1 MPTVTVVMPLYNAE
15 RYVEQAIASVLA
27 QTYVDFELIV
37 VDDGST
43 DESVQRVRR
52 FRDPRIR
59 LVIQANRGLAGAR
72 NTGIRHARG
81 RYIALLDADDAWQPD
96 KLAWHVDHLNSR
108 PKVGVSYSQSAFM
121 DDDGRPLGLLQVPKL
136 TDIQPVDVLCRNP
149 VGNGSAP
156 VLRKAALDSI
166 RYINEH
172 RQEPRDCWFD
182 EELRQSEDI
191 ECWLRIASQTT
202 WEFEGIGLP
211 LTWCRVSLD
220 GLSANLEKQ
229 YQSWLLVRDKARVY
243 APSLIQR
250 YGSLAE
256 AYQLRYL
263 ARRAVRSQDAAAL
276 RLMGLALRRDWRIAL
291 AEPFR
296 TLSTLGC
303 AALLVWLPA
312 KLYHGLEQR
321 AMDLNGLW
329 HKLRAY
335 VPV

>member
-27 QTYVDFELIV
+27 QTYADFELIV

-52 FRDPRIR
+52 FRDPRLR
-59 LVIQANRGLAGAR
+59 LVMQANRGLAGAR

-81 RYIALLDADDAWQPD
+81 CYIALLDAGDAWRPD
-96 KLAWHVDHLNSR
+96 KLARHVAHLDSR

-121 DDDGRPLGLLQVPKL
+121 DDDGRPLGLLQAAKL
-136 TDIQPVDVLCRNP
+136 KDIQPVDVLCRNP

-156 VLRKAALDSI
+156 VLRRAALDAI
-166 RYINEH
+166 RYTSDC
-172 RQEPRDCWFD
+172 RQEQLDCWFD
-182 EELRQSEDI
+182 EDLRQSEDI
-191 ECWLRIASQTT
+191 ECWLRIATQTA

-211 LTWCRVSLD
+211 LTWYRANLG

-229 YQSWLLVRDKARVY
+229 YQTWLLVRDKARVY
-243 APSLIQR
+243 APRLIQR

-263 ARRAVRSQDAAAL
+263 ARRAVRFQDAAAL
-276 RLMGLALRRDWRIAL
+276 RLMGLALRRDWRIVL
-291 AEPFR
+291 AEPVR
-296 TLSTLGC
+296 TLATLGC
-303 AALLVWLPA
+303 AALLAWLPA
-312 KLYHGLEQR
+312 NLYHRLEQR
-321 AMDLNGLW
+321 AMDLNGL
-329 HKLRAY
+329 
-335 VPV
+335 